1 MTVSDGR
8 RSGRRLPVVALVSAV
23 VSVAVLLLL
32 GDEPTEEATGPLGSV
47 GAVPEVPTASSE
59 PTLPTEVDSPWCLAL
74 LALDQPDGPTGA
86 DLAVAYRSIAATAP
100 PGLDADLIGAA
111 DRILAGDDATEG
123 GVDPEGTTIV
133 DAVDDGGD
141 DPAATAT
148 LPEEFDAE
156 GRPVEDDPLLRVAEY
171 VDSMC
176 RATGSNPGPQAT
188 APAVAADPT
197 TTGA

>member
-1 MTVSDGR
+1 
-8 RSGRRLPVVALVSAV
+8 VALVAAV

-32 GDEPTEEATGPLGSV
+32 GDEPTEEATEPLGSV

-86 DLAVAYRSIAATAP
+86 DLAASYRSIAATAP
-100 PGLDADLIGAA
+100 PGLGADLIGAA
-111 DRILAGDDATEG
+111 DRILAGDE
-123 GVDPEGTTIV
+123 TTVV
-133 DAVDDGGD
+133 DAVIDAVDEGGD
-141 DPAATAT
+141 DPVATAT

-171 VDSMC
+171 VESMC

-197 TTGA
+197 TTGP